1 VGTGTYNDP
10 QYFVVSLKRSHTAWL
25 NGSQEGDNA
34 VEKEQRLEKGID
46 EWRISLQKHPAI
58 ESVDVEELEDH
69 LRSQIEILVK
79 AGLDDDEAFFVA
91 VKRMGDL
98 NSISRE
104 FAQEYTER
112 LWKQFVSPAKD
123 NKNQWGRHHE
133 AKVVIVL
140 AILAAISI
148 KTPEIFG
155 KRFAGPDPDMFFY
168 ARNFSLFVLPFLSG
182 YFVWKR
188 SLSTKAMSILFISF
202 FLAALI
208 VNLLPFTPGGSTEK
222 LVVIHLPIALWF
234 VVGFSYAGQG
244 WQNHDQ
250 RMNFIRFSGEW
261 FIYYCLI
268 ALGGAVLIAFIIFT
282 FKAIELDAELIVN
295 SWVFPCGITGAVLI
309 CAWLVE
315 AKQSIIENM
324 APVLTR
330 IFTPLFVLLLFSF
343 LATMLLTQSGINVER
358 EVLIGFDLLLVI
370 VLGLLFYSISAR
382 DSMTPPDLF
391 DVLQL
396 LLVISALLVDIL
408 ALLAILQRISEF
420 GFSPNKVAA
429 LGLNMILI
437 VNLGWSAVLLV
448 QFLMRRSQFVRL
460 AKWQTVYI
468 PVYAGWAVIVT
479 VIFPMIFNYR

>member
-1 VGTGTYNDP
+1 V
-10 QYFVVSLKRSHTAWL
+10 
-25 NGSQEGDNA
+25 NGSQEGDHP
-34 VEKEQRLEKGID
+34 VEKGQRLEKHIE
-46 EWRISLQKHPAI
+46 EWRTSLQKHSVI

-69 LRSQIEILVK
+69 LRNQIDILVK
-79 AGLDDDEAFFVA
+79 AGLDEDEAFFVG
-91 VKRMGDL
+91 VKRMGDI

-104 FAQEYTER
+104 FALEYTER

-133 AKVVIVL
+133 AMVVIVL

-148 KTPEIFG
+148 KIPEVFG
-155 KRFAGPDPDMFFY
+155 KHLADEWDMFFY
-168 ARNFSLFVLPFLSG
+168 ARNFSLFVLPFLSA

-188 SLSTKAMSILFISF
+188 SLSKKAIWILFISF
-202 FLAALI
+202 SLAALI
-208 VNLLPFTPGGSTEK
+208 VNLMPFKPGGSTES
-222 LVVIHLPIALWF
+222 LMVIHLPIALWF
-234 VVGFSYAGQG
+234 VLGYSYAGQG

-268 ALGGAVLIAFIIFT
+268 ALGGAVLMAFIMFT
-282 FKAIELDAELIVN
+282 FKAIELDAEQIEG
-295 SWVFPCGITGAVLI
+295 SWVLPCGIIGAVLI
-309 CAWLVE
+309 SAWLVE

-330 IFTPLFVLLLFSF
+330 IFTPLFVLLLLSF
-343 LATMLLTQSGINVER
+343 LATMLFTQSGINVER

-370 VLGLLFYSISAR
+370 VLGLLLYSISAR
-382 DSMTPPDLF
+382 DSMAPPDLF
-391 DVLQL
+391 DILQL

-420 GFSPNKVAA
+420 GFSPNRVAA

-448 QFLMRRSQFVRL
+448 RFLMRRSQFVRL

-479 VIFPMIFNYR
+479 VIFPMLFNYR